1 MIYPMVS
8 FSVTMSDP

>member
-8 FSVTMSDP
+8 CPVTLCDP

>member
-8 FSVTMSDP
+8 FSVTLSDP